1 MQLVQDLR
9 EDLRVG
15 RDPRAEDSQE
25 RVRALRRLRAALPR
39 SAEVPALDHPQTQ
52 RQQVRLDARLTVLR
66 IADCGL
72 RIRSPQSATAIRATA
87 RSLAARAARTCLSTP
102 TTRAPGLSL
111 IRSHPRH
118 AAAVRS
124 APSPSPAPG

>member
-9 EDLRVG
+9 EDVRVG

-52 RQQVRLDARLTVLR
+52 RQQVRLDARLTVVR
-66 IADCGL
+66 IADCG
-72 RIRSPQSATAIRATA
+72 IRSPQSATRNPHYGAFVGGASSTNLSFNPDDTSTSFVADTITPSTCGS
-87 RSLAARAARTCLSTP
+87 RS
-102 TTRAPGLSL
+102 
-111 IRSHPRH
+111 I
-118 AAAVRS
+118 
-124 APSPSPAPG
+124 